1 VPGGG
6 RLAQE
11 EEAQDRTTQVTEA
24 SKGGNTTVHGAHVGS
39 THVLPGMTEH
49 QARLAR
55 RLDVPTVIVVLLVVP
70 ALILHFSDAGGI
82 LGLFS
87 DVLNWAIYGWFVFE
101 FVCMIY
107 LAPDDREYF
116 RYNKLDIFVLV
127 TTFPLLPLQALQ
139 ALWVLRL
146 LRLIDVLPVVLGR
159 FGSVSLLPYAI
170 VLAFIAVFGGGIAF
184 ADLEGLS
191 VLDGIYWANTTVNTV
206 GYGDVSAQTTQGK
219 LLSMV
224 LQWTGNVVLALLI
237 GGVAAAAQKALLGTA
252 AAEARESI
260 EEVQEDVDE
269 IEEDIE
275 DVGED
280 VEILLKDI
288 RGLSAK
294 DRIILK
300 ELHDI
305 RRRLAEMNPREDGL
319 TEHPS
324 AGEEADEG
332 AHDPAAPGG
341 KTDDSTQ
348 QRS

>member
-1 VPGGG
+1 MTEATDRGGPGGA
-6 RLAQE
+6 R
-11 EEAQDRTTQVTEA
+11 
-24 SKGGNTTVHGAHVGS
+24 SAHVGT

-55 RLDVPTVIVVLLVVP
+55 KLDVPTVIVVLLVVP
-70 ALILHFSDAGGI
+70 SLILHFSDAGGA
-82 LGLFS
+82 LGVFS
-87 DVLNWAIYGWFVFE
+87 DILNWAIYGWFVFE
-101 FVCMIY
+101 FLCMLY
-107 LAPDDREYF
+107 LAPNDREYF

-127 TTFPLLPLQALQ
+127 TTFPLLPDVLQ

-184 ADLEGLS
+184 AHLEGLS

-206 GYGDVSAQTTQGK
+206 GYGDISAQTARGK

-252 AAEARESI
+252 AAEVREEI
-260 EEVQEDVDE
+260 DEVQADVDE
-269 IEEDIE
+269 IEEYIE

-280 VEILLKDI
+280 VEDVLKHI
-288 RGLSAK
+288 QGLSAK
-294 DRIILK
+294 DRIILR

-305 RRRLAEMNPREDGL
+305 RRRLAEMGPGENGSPEG
-319 TEHPS
+319 S
-324 AGEEADEG
+324 AAEGEGG
-332 AHDPAAPGG
+332 ARKG
-341 KTDDSTQ
+341 S
-348 QRS
+348 

>member
-1 VPGGG
+1 M
-6 RLAQE
+6 
-11 EEAQDRTTQVTEA
+11 TEA
-24 SKGGNTTVHGAHVGS
+24 SGRGGVATRGAHVGS
-39 THVLPGMTEH
+39 THVLPGMSEH

-55 RLDVPTVIVVLLVVP
+55 KLDVPTVVVVLLVVP
-70 ALILHFSDAGGI
+70 ALILHLSDARGV
-82 LGLFS
+82 LEVFS
-87 DVLNWAIYGWFVFE
+87 DVLNRAIYGWFVFE
-101 FVCMIY
+101 FVCMVY

-127 TTFPLLPLQALQ
+127 TTLPLLPNVLQAF
-139 ALWVLRL
+139 WVLRL

-170 VLAFIAVFGGGIAF
+170 VLAFIAVFGGGVAF

-252 AAEARESI
+252 AAATREDVQ
-260 EEVQEDVDE
+260 EVQADVEE
-269 IEEDIE
+269 IEGDVE

-280 VEILLKDI
+280 VEDLLKDV

-294 DRIILK
+294 DRVILK

-305 RRRLAEMNPREDGL
+305 RRRLAEMNPTGGEIGRPMSGESDDG
-319 TEHPS
+319 TRPHP
-324 AGEEADEG
+324 
-332 AHDPAAPGG
+332 
-341 KTDDSTQ
+341 
-348 QRS
+348 

>member
-1 VPGGG
+1 MTEATEKGGPGGS
-6 RLAQE
+6 R
-11 EEAQDRTTQVTEA
+11 
-24 SKGGNTTVHGAHVGS
+24 SAHVGT

-55 RLDVPTVIVVLLVVP
+55 KLDVPTVVVVLLVIP
-70 ALILHFSDAGGI
+70 ALILHFSDARGT
-82 LGLFS
+82 LGVFS
-87 DVLNWAIYGWFVFE
+87 GVLNWAIYGWFVFE
-101 FVCMIY
+101 FVCMLY

-127 TTFPLLPLQALQ
+127 TTFPLLPNVLQAF
-139 ALWVLRL
+139 WVLRL
-146 LRLIDVLPVVLGR
+146 LRLIDVLPVILGR

-206 GYGDVSAQTTQGK
+206 GYGDISAQTTRGK

-252 AAEARESI
+252 AAEVREDI
-260 EEVQEDVDE
+260 EEVQSDVEE

-280 VEILLKDI
+280 VEDLLKDI

-305 RRRLAEMNPREDGL
+305 RRRLAEIHPVAEGPTGQPASGGEGNASG
-319 TEHPS
+319 PS
-324 AGEEADEG
+324 APGEA
-332 AHDPAAPGG
+332 
-341 KTDDSTQ
+341 TDDGA
-348 QRS
+348 QRTP

>member
-1 VPGGG
+1 MRRGG
-6 RLAQE
+6 RIAQE
-11 EEAQDRTTQVTEA
+11 EEAKDQAAQVTEA
-24 SKGGNTTVHGAHVGS
+24 TDRGGPGGNRSAHVGT
-39 THVLPGMTEH
+39 THVLPGMTER

-55 RLDVPTVIVVLLVVP
+55 RLDIPTVVSVLLVIP
-70 ALILHFSDAGGI
+70 ALILHFSDAGGA
-82 LGLFS
+82 LGVFS
-87 DVLNWAIYGWFVFE
+87 GVLNWAIYGWFVFE
-101 FVCMIY
+101 FICMLY

-127 TTFPLLPLQALQ
+127 TTFPLLPFESLQ

-184 ADLEGLS
+184 AHLEGLS

-206 GYGDVSAQTTQGK
+206 GYGDISAQTTRGK

-252 AAEARESI
+252 AAEVREDI
-260 EEVQEDVDE
+260 EEVQEDVEE
-269 IEEDIE
+269 IEEDVE

-280 VEILLKDI
+280 VDVLLKDI
-288 RGLSAK
+288 QGLSAK
-294 DRIILK
+294 DRVILK

-305 RRRLAEMNPREDGL
+305 RQRLAEMSPREDHGPERS
-319 TEHPS
+319 TAE
-324 AGEEADEG
+324 GEAD
-332 AHDPAAPGG
+332 ADARNRTP
-341 KTDDSTQ
+341 
-348 QRS
+348 RSP